1 MILKIFSLLLLLHLV
16 YYYYKIAVDYVS
28 CIYGL
33 WSKVTSKFAL
43 NFSIRG
49 HERIRKIS
57 YAKS

>member
-43 NFSIRG
+43 NFSITAIIG
-49 HERIRKIS
+49 NCF
-57 YAKS
+57 YC